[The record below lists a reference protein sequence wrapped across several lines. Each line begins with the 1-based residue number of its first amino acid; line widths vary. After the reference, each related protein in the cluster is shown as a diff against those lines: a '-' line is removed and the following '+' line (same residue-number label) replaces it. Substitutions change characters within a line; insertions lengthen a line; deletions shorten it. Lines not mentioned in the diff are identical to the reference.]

1 MTSSPKSERLQIQV
15 DHWLKM
21 ALLIKNPILATVVS
35 SPTVLP
41 HFVARMCQHIVT
53 VKANLYELEK
63 SKPLEAAD
71 TITSFVFRVCR
82 HPKDRVPR
90 IQALSQD
97 KE

>member
-1 MTSSPKSERLQIQV
+1 
-15 DHWLKM
+15 M

-71 TITSFVFRVCR
+71 TITSFVFGTSYTSSKSR
-82 HPKDRVPR
+82 
-90 IQALSQD
+90 
-97 KE
+97 